1 MGRTERMEK
10 QKRRWAELLLVL
22 LLLAVGGVISL
33 LVLLSGRPGGAVQV
47 RVAGEIRGT
56 YRLDT
61 EQMIRIEG
69 IGGTNLLLSL
79 IHI

>member
-33 LVLLSGRPGGAVQV
+33 LVLLSGRPGGAV
-47 RVAGEIRGT
+47 
-56 YRLDT
+56 
-61 EQMIRIEG
+61 
-69 IGGTNLLLSL
+69 
-79 IHI
+79 